1 MRTNERDTMTSH
13 DLPEGTQYLVCGL
26 KFNPNPELD
35 GMASSSVEILGA
47 FSDLSKAVLCRDI
60 YSDLDTTMEAV
71 TITPSIFMEDIPDF
85 DVFLSIT
92 VDADGITVRSQ
103 CVAENTEPWLREEP
117 DFFEAL
123 AYPEDE
129 NRIIELASS
138 WFEKRAGYFPPI
150 IDDVSKQARSMMTD
164 QNDGS

>member
-1 MRTNERDTMTSH
+1 
-13 DLPEGTQYLVCGL
+13 
-26 KFNPNPELD
+26 
-35 GMASSSVEILGA
+35 
-47 FSDLSKAVLCRDI
+47 
-60 YSDLDTTMEAV
+60 MESV

-150 IDDVSKQARSMMTD
+150 IDDVSKQARSMMTA
-164 QNDGS
+164 